1 MKEVEELCVNR
12 LKLEEKEKDKEL
24 LDPKNSFY

>member
-24 LDPKNSFY
+24 LDPKNPFY